1 MQIQNR
7 IRQRLAARHTV
18 TGMMLFTGSPM
29 MIEMMAAAGVDFVI
43 IDMEHSALA
52 LERGGHLARGIGD
65 YPYEELGCPTNAEL
79 VQRCAD
85 LGRAAG
91 REPTTTNEARAM
103 LGVKS

>member
-7 IRQRLAARHTV
+7 IRQRLAAGPTV
-18 TGMMLFTGSPM
+18 TGMILFTGSPM
-29 MIEMMAAAGVDFVI
+29 MIEMMAGVDFVI

-91 REPTTTNEARAM
+91 REPTTTNEARTM